1 MEAASCGRVVT
12 NGGPYGSDYDGAT
25 KKTNNTAELTALLRA
40 VQQELERDD
49 GSALEICVDSMYAIN
64 MATGKW
70 TVRKNGELVRR
81 LQRALS
87 ELRRRRRVRL
97 SHVRSHTNVA
107 GNEVAD
113 VLAKLAAD
121 EDFDDDVLGRARME
135 YDRMVGES
143 GPPDDDAGIN
153 PTPPTRAAPPQPLHA
168 MPVRAHSLADG

>member
-1 MEAASCGRVVT
+1 MT

-49 GSALEICVDSMYAIN
+49 NSAVEMCVDSMYAIN

-70 TVRKNGELVRR
+70 KIGKNADLVRE
-81 LQRALS
+81 LQGALTD
-87 ELRRRRRVRL
+87 LRRQRPVRL
-97 SHVRSHTNVA
+97 SHVRSHTNVV

-113 VLAKLAAD
+113 ALAKLAAD

-135 YDRMVGES
+135 YDRMMGES
-143 GPPDDDAGIN
+143 DPPDDDIGIS
-153 PTPPTRAAPPQPLHA
+153 PPPNTRAAPPQPLHA

>member
-1 MEAASCGRVVT
+1 M
-12 NGGPYGSDYDGAT
+12 
-25 KKTNNTAELTALLRA
+25 
-40 VQQELERDD
+40 QQELERDD
-49 GSALEICVDSMYAIN
+49 DSTVEMCVDSMYAIN

-70 TVRKNGELVRR
+70 KIGKNADLVRK
-81 LQRALS
+81 LQSALAD
-87 ELRRRRRVRL
+87 LRRRRPVRL

-143 GPPDDDAGIN
+143 DPPDDDAGIN
-153 PTPPTRAAPPQPLHA
+153 PTPPTRAAPPQPLYA

>member
-1 MEAASCGRVVT
+1 M
-12 NGGPYGSDYDGAT
+12 
-25 KKTNNTAELTALLRA
+25 
-40 VQQELERDD
+40 
-49 GSALEICVDSMYAIN
+49 
-64 MATGKW
+64 
-70 TVRKNGELVRR
+70 RKNGELVRR

-143 GPPDDDAGIN
+143 DPPDDDLGIS
-153 PTPPTRAAPPQPLHA
+153 PTPQCARHHPSPCMPCRCTRTP
-168 MPVRAHSLADG
+168 